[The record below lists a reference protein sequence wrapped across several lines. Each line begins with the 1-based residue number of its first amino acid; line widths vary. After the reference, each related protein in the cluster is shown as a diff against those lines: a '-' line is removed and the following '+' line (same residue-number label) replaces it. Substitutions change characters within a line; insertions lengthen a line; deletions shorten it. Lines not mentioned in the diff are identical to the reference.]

1 MRTSLA
7 ITALALCSIVG
18 FSTPPSLQASAMA
31 RFECEECEHMGAQQE
46 QMFCGG
52 ACENDQQFCGGGA
65 QYCDGEGWDLWCVCV
80 PEDFPCVDPCNM
92 T

>member
-52 ACENDQQFCGGGA
+52 ACENDQQFCGGARNTAMERGGICGVSA
-65 QYCDGEGWDLWCVCV
+65 YQRISHALTPV
-80 PEDFPCVDPCNM
+80 